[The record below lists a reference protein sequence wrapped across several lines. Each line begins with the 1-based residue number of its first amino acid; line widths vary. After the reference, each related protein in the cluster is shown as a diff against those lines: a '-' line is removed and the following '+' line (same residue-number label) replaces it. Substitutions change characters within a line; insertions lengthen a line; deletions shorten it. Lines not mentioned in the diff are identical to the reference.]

1 MRRINELLLA
11 HPWWY
16 ATLGAGGMF
25 ALFLG
30 EWPLAAAAVAAVAVF
45 VLIGWSW
52 SKGPSRKAYNERE
65 ARRAQ
70 GGGA

>member
-1 MRRINELLLA
+1 MLRRLDELLLA

-16 ATLGAGGMF
+16 ATLGAGIMF

-30 EWPLAAAAVAAVAVF
+30 EWPLPAAAVAALAVF

-52 SKGPSRKAYNERE
+52 SKGPSRKAYDERE
-65 ARRAQ
+65 GRRAQ
-70 GGGA
+70 DGA